1 MDSISGFA
9 ESLILNEVNDITTGK
24 ATLPAPGG
32 HNLAPAGRDIT
43 NVEVPSSFMKQV
55 LGENFHPQ
63 DTQPTEVIP
72 ELVWSEPEE
81 APTPTVI
88 SEQTV
93 QELIPLL
100 QEVKGLLTEMMSA
113 GATMSGDIGCN
124 MAGSEKVSTS
134 WAATEKEYGYITPKK
149 SKTRKDVLK
158 QSIRA
163 KLKKKK

>member
-9 ESLILNEVNDITTGK
+9 ESLILNEVNDIATGK

-32 HNLAPAGRDIT
+32 QNLAPAGRDIT
-43 NVEVPSSFMKQV
+43 DVEVPASFMKQV
-55 LGENFHPQ
+55 LGENFNPQ
-63 DTQPTEVIP
+63 DTDTAEGIP

-81 APTPTVI
+81 NLTPAII

-100 QEVKGLLTEMMSA
+100 QEVKSLLTEMTTCGMM
-113 GATMSGDIGCN
+113 GVN
-124 MAGSEKVSTS
+124 MAGPQKDSTS
-134 WAATEKEYGYITPKK
+134 WEATEKEYGYITPKT

>member
-9 ESLILNEVNDITTGK
+9 ESLILNEVNDIATGK

-32 HNLAPAGRDIT
+32 QNLAPAGRDIT

-55 LGENFHPQ
+55 LGENYHPH
-63 DTQPTEVIP
+63 DTQPTEGIP

-93 QELIPLL
+93 EELIPLL
-100 QEVKGLLTEMMSA
+100 QEVKGLLIEMTTCGMM
-113 GATMSGDIGCN
+113 GVN
-124 MAGSEKVSTS
+124 MAGPEKASTS
-134 WAATEKEYGYITPKK
+134 WAATEKEYGYTTPKK
-149 SKTRKDVLK
+149 SKTRKNVLK